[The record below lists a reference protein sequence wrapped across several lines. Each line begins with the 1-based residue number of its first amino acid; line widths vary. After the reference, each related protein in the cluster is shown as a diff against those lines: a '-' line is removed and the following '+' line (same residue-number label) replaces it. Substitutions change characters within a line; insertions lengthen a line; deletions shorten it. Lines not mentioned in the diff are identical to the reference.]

1 MQISKSGILI
11 ASLFAIDLC
20 LAADDVDAQLV
31 IYPAKS
37 IITMDP
43 SQPRATAVA
52 VADGRI
58 VAVGDIDSKQ
68 AWTSSRPYTIDD
80 RFSDKVLLPG
90 LIDNHLHPF
99 LAAIVLNTVWITPQ
113 PWQLPGLDVPPVRT
127 PDKYMARLQK
137 ALSEHEDPL
146 APFITWGYHK
156 LWHGTI
162 HRADLDV
169 LSVETPIIVWQRSFH
184 EIVAN
189 TAALRWL
196 GFDIENDE
204 PPVDSDFE
212 TGVFSERGI
221 KAALAGLAPYI
232 FEPERLAYGL
242 ERLREIAHRGGITT
256 IGDMGIGGYLGLD
269 RELELLRG
277 AFENDATSFRL
288 FLVSSPW
295 GLPAGMDQKLIRD
308 FATRST
314 SRVRTGKHV
323 KLLADGGFFAQ
334 NMRMNFPGY
343 TDGHQ
348 GKWMMEPDELM
359 SAARSYWNDGYQVH
373 VHVNGDEGMDVT
385 LNVLATLLEEQPRP
399 DHRFTLHHVGY
410 ATTAQIKR
418 AARLGVAISAQPNYL
433 WALADKYAEQGM
445 GADRAAVMSRIGAMV
460 RSGIPTSLHS
470 DFTMAPAAP
479 LALASIAVNRITAE
493 GTLMAPEER
502 ISVHKALRA
511 ITIDAAFPLRMEDE
525 IGSIVAG
532 KRADFTVLDDDPFEV
547 PPEDLANINV
557 WGTVF
562 EGRVFPLTLQY

>member
-1 MQISKSGILI
+1 MHISKPVILI

-20 LAADDVDAQLV
+20 IAADVVDAQLV

-58 VAVGDIDSKQ
+58 VAVGDIDSMQ
-68 AWTSSRPYTIDD
+68 AWTSARPYTIDD

-113 PWQLPGLDVPPVRT
+113 PWQLPGLDVPPVST
-127 PDKYMARLQK
+127 PDDYMARLQK
-137 ALSEHEDPL
+137 ALSEHGDSL
-146 APFITWGYHK
+146 APFITWGYHD

-162 HRADLDV
+162 HRADLDE

-204 PPVDSDFE
+204 PPVDADFE

-221 KAALAGLAPYI
+221 KAALAGLAPYF
-232 FEPERLAYGL
+232 FEPERLAHGL

-256 IGDMGIGGYLGLD
+256 IGDMDVGGYLGLD
-269 RELELLRG
+269 RELELLRA
-277 AFENDATSFRL
+277 AFDNDATSFRL

-295 GLPAGMDQKLIRD
+295 GMPAGTDRKLISD
-308 FATRST
+308 FANQST

-359 SAARSYWNDGYQVH
+359 SAARSYWNDGFQVH

-385 LNVLATLLEEQPRP
+385 LNVLATLLEEQPRL

-410 ATTAQIKR
+410 ATTAQIER
-418 AARLGVAISAQPNYL
+418 AARLGVVISAQPNYL
-433 WALADKYAEQGM
+433 WALGDKYAEHGM

-502 ISVHKALRA
+502 ISVHEALRT

-562 EGRVFPLTLQY
+562 EGRVFPLTRQH